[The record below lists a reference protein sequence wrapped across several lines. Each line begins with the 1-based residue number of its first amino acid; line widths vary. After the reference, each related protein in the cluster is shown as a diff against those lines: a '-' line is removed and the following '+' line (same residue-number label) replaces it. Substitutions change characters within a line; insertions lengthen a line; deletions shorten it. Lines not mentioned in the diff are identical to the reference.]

1 MQLKFPENS
10 GHLVFLSEVGD
21 GAMNLSNEKNINSFV
36 KKIRLSSPL
45 SQAQQI
51 HGSKIVKAKAGTVAS
66 GADGLFSFDKTPL
79 SVRSADCIPI
89 LLCDQK
95 GNFSCAI
102 HSGRRSLLGKII
114 SKSLKKILQ
123 KYELNPL
130 DIKVFLG
137 PHIRVKNYSISDLDA
152 KAAEKVGFKKYLY
165 YKNNRKYFDLTS
177 CALGELEKIGIS
189 RDNITDCDIDTFKDE
204 RFFSSRKGGAKR
216 PAVFMTIFARQDG
229 K

>member
-1 MQLKFPENS
+1 MQFEFPENS
-10 GHLVFLSEVGD
+10 SYLVFSSEVGD
-21 GAMNLSNEKNINSFV
+21 GAMNLSNEKNIDSFV
-36 KKIRLSSPL
+36 EKIGLSAPL

-51 HGSKIVKAKAGTVAS
+51 HGSKIVKAKTGTVAS

-89 LLCDQK
+89 LLCDK
-95 GNFSCAI
+95 KSNFSCAI
-102 HSGRRSLLGKII
+102 HSGRRGLLGKII

-123 KYELNPL
+123 KYKLNPL
-130 DIKVFLG
+130 DIEVFLG

-165 YKNNRKYFDLTS
+165 YKNNLKYFDLTS

-189 RDNITDCDIDTFKDE
+189 RDNITDCDIDTFEDE
-204 RFFSSRKGGAKR
+204 RFFSYRKSGAKQ
-216 PAVFMTIFARQDG
+216 PAVFMTIFARQDA